1 MSTRCSAVA
10 GSGAL
15 RLELLSHEILLPGD
29 PRYAER
35 RVIAA
40 ALLISLLVVLGTLAL
55 VTMFVRN
62 WDRQWS

>member
-1 MSTRCSAVA
+1 
-10 GSGAL
+10 
-15 RLELLSHEILLPGD
+15 
-29 PRYAER
+29 
-35 RVIAA
+35 VIAA